1 MEGKMNT
8 PRKTIQDE
16 MNTILK
22 APRIYAVT
30 IIILGGLVW
39 LLFNN
44 VIYKTRLESAN
55 SIIQSKTES
64 IDKLKA
70 DYSQLL
76 KMKDT
81 IRIRDTITV
90 SGKSERQVTKLKASP
105 SVQVTGNNA
114 VVSQNQS
121 GGITTGAVNVGIP
134 PRLNEEILILRIG
147 NGINIYK

>member
-81 IRIRDTITV
+81 IRIRDT
-90 SGKSERQVTKLKASP
+90 
-105 SVQVTGNNA
+105 
-114 VVSQNQS
+114 
-121 GGITTGAVNVGIP
+121 
-134 PRLNEEILILRIG
+134 
-147 NGINIYK
+147 